1 MLLYF
6 VWASFRTFVKN
17 PFDVNFSGHPQIL
30 HEGPAQV
37 VEVEADDD
45 DEGYRTS
52 PGSGNSPQSNTES
65 PPPKVVKKQPPRPP
79 VHGESK

>member
-1 MLLYF
+1 MF
-6 VWASFRTFVKN
+6 RASFRTFLKN
-17 PFDVNFSGHPQIL
+17 SLNYVNFSGHPQIL

-79 VHGESK
+79 VHGESE